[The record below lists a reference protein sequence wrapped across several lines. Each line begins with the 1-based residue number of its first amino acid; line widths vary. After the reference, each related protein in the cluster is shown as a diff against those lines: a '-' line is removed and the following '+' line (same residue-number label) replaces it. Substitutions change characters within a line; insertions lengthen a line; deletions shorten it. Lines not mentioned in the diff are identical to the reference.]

1 MNASTAA
8 KYDSTIGAPVKIV
21 PSSKNDEEFNSFVEE
36 NPSGFVLLLDCAGDR
51 FATISQEYIESPVA
65 DFIAKFR
72 EQKPTATQT
81 VVLFADSYEA
91 HTTNPYVVF
100 WLHHCIEN
108 TDAIIFATHDE
119 ASSVGNFYGK
129 VKDPNENPGS
139 LVWQQACPFPRL
151 HVFTFSSAM
160 GQTLNDRSIIVPALT
175 GKYLYIEEGEITR
188 LLSCLFIGF
197 IYLLHIS
204 QAFRFLLLLF

>member
-1 MNASTAA
+1 MT
-8 KYDSTIGAPVKIV
+8 
-21 PSSKNDEEFNSFVEE
+21 
-36 NPSGFVLLLDCAGDR
+36 
-51 FATISQEYIESPVA
+51 

-72 EQKPTATQT
+72 DQNPTATQT

-91 HTTNPYVVF
+91 HSTNPYVVF
-100 WLHHCIEN
+100 WLHHFIEN

-139 LVWQQACPFPRL
+139 LLWQQESPFPRL

-160 GQTLNDRSIIVPALT
+160 GQTLDDRSIIVPALT
-175 GKYLYIEEGEITR
+175 GKYLYIEEENITR
-188 LLSCLFIGF
+188 LKHFFFFAFCYLILLSVSYIYYIFLKHFGFCFFCFDPCLIIFSF
-197 IYLLHIS
+197 FAIYPLYIYIYIY
-204 QAFRFLLLLF
+204 R